1 MPPRL
6 RRNADEDL
14 ASLGLIERAEG
25 ENDRRSVVCS
35 ISDAGRERAAEL
47 AELTRTQIPSGRS
60 LSRTSAD
67 RIRKYVDAMGSF
79 FCKAGDLV
87 LLGLLSAEG
96 EALSIMKLVDQLG
109 LLQPTVSMS
118 VSSLV
123 EEGLVTRFQDASSAR
138 TSSVSLTEKGEA
150 AARELSERIESIIVR
165 RKLRGSR
172 KAADQD

>member
-1 MPPRL
+1 
-6 RRNADEDL
+6 
-14 ASLGLIERAEG
+14 
-25 ENDRRSVVCS
+25 
-35 ISDAGRERAAEL
+35 
-47 AELTRTQIPSGRS
+47 
-60 LSRTSAD
+60 
-67 RIRKYVDAMGSF
+67 
-79 FCKAGDLV
+79 
-87 LLGLLSAEG
+87 
-96 EALSIMKLVDQLG
+96 MKLVDQLG